1 MDEVALQLIDPR
13 VGDQAIAVE
22 PLSLDAG
29 GEWRQR
35 ANRFAMIRVT
45 RGRGTFHADLAAHE
59 FDAGMLLFA
68 VPYQAVQVV
77 AGEPVAGEVVG
88 FHANFFCIE
97 TYHEEVGC
105 NGVLFN
111 DLYGAPLV
119 RLKEAEQREVGD
131 LVDSIKREL
140 REAGLAHSE
149 VLLSYLKIL
158 LVRATRLKLEQ
169 QGVDW
174 NRPPKRPAAI
184 HELKQL
190 IEQHFRTRHRPG
202 QYAELLHL
210 TPKSLAK
217 LAKTSL
223 GKTVT
228 ELIRERLMQQAK
240 WELLH
245 TRRPVKQIAFE
256 LGFRDVFYFSRVF
269 RQATG
274 CSPTFFRD
282 YETEIRGGRNLTHE

>member
-1 MDEVALQLIDPR
+1 MDDVALQLIDPR
-13 VGDQAIAVE
+13 VGDQAFVLE
-22 PLSLDAG
+22 PLTLENG
-29 GEWRQR
+29 TEWSQR
-35 ANRFAMIRVT
+35 ANRFAIVRVT
-45 RGRGTFHADLAAHE
+45 EGRGTFHADLAAYD
-59 FDAGMLLFA
+59 FDCGTLLFA
-68 VPYQAVQVV
+68 VPYQAVRVRTDGLLKGDV
-77 AGEPVAGEVVG
+77 IG

-97 TYHEEVGC
+97 TYHDEVGC

-111 DLYGAPLV
+111 NLYGSPVV
-119 RLKEAEQREVGD
+119 RLATNDREEVGH
-131 LVDSIKREL
+131 LVTSIRREL
-140 REAGLAHSE
+140 REAGLAHRE
-149 VLLSYLKIL
+149 ALLSYLKIL

-169 QGVDW
+169 QGGEWD
-174 NRPPKRPAAI
+174 RLPKQPEAI
-184 HELKQL
+184 TQLQQL

-217 LAKTSL
+217 LAKTHL

-245 TRRPVKQIAFE
+245 TRRPVKQIAFG

-282 YETEIRGGRNLTHE
+282 YETEIRGGQNVTHD